1 MTRTVLHVGM
11 PRTGTKWLQTEVFP
25 KHPGIEFH
33 CLYDWPKLVGLSQ
46 HPVPADKVRVISC
59 EHWTD
64 WRGGGWK
71 KIEREV
77 ALLCDL
83 FGPETRILM
92 VVRSPGELM
101 ESVYRHCVEHG
112 AALGRKAFM
121 RQFET
126 DHPGWELWENHAR
139 AWDKHFR
146 FQNIHIVYFSWLS
159 NPQEFLDA
167 VSRKMGVGGF
177 NGIDCTPRNTS
188 LHQPWLAVM
197 QAVNCITGTYDMAGG
212 RHPMGRLRR
221 AITAANARM

>member
-1 MTRTVLHVGM
+1 MRTVLHVGM

-33 CLYDWPKLVGLSQ
+33 RLYDWPKLVGLSQ
-46 HPVPADKVRVISC
+46 HPVPAGKVRVISC

-77 ALLCDL
+77 AMLCDL

-92 VVRSPGELM
+92 VVRDPDELM
-101 ESVYRHCVEHG
+101 ESVFRHCVEHG
-112 AALGRKAFM
+112 AALGRRAFM
-121 RQFET
+121 WRFER
-126 DHPGWELWENHAR
+126 DHTGWEIWGNHIE
-139 AWDKHFR
+139 AWRQHFSDVHWVP
-146 FQNIHIVYFSWLS
+146 FESLYNHPKGFLNTLS
-159 NPQEFLDA
+159 NILH
-167 VSRKMGVGGF
+167 VSPF
-177 NGIDCTPRNTS
+177 NGIDHTPRNTS
-188 LHQPWLAVM
+188 LHQPWLTVM